1 MPRRFPLSAKIL
13 LLFLLNL
20 ALLAV
25 MFLLLF
31 LAQFRAGPDWL
42 LPSDACDRIEA
53 ESDIILEAL
62 AQQPR
67 AKWSETLR
75 WFDNGHHDQV
85 RLVAF
90 DGRGEQLAGE
100 PIVLPEEIRR
110 RIMGPHGPPPGPGPG
125 EGPPPDQG
133 PALRQPDE
141 AREDALFGHPHDP
154 RPKFL
159 NHTKNPS
166 RYWVI
171 VRAML
176 PDPDRGRPAPLNLIL
191 VSDTLAADGLFFTIR
206 PWITIALAAVALS
219 AVLWF
224 PLLRGINRSIAQ
236 MTQATRQIAE
246 GRFETRV
253 AENRRDELGELG
265 RSVNQMAARLAG
277 LVAGQK
283 RFLGDV
289 AHELCSPLAKLRVS
303 LGILDQ
309 RAGEEHKDYVARAE
323 DEAAHIAG
331 LVNELLS
338 FSKASLTA
346 PAAILR
352 PVNILQTVEKA
363 VHREAP
369 GQSQISVEV
378 PGEFVVKA
386 DAELL
391 TRALSNLLRNA
402 VRYAG
407 EAGPITVRAQ
417 REQDQVTISVADHGP
432 GVPPSDLARL
442 FDPFYRADASRD
454 RETGGVGLGLAI
466 VKTCVESCGGTVA
479 CRNLEPAGL
488 EVAIRLQAETQV

>member
-25 MFLLLF
+25 MFWVLF
-31 LAQFRAGPDWL
+31 PAQFRTGPDWL

-53 ESDIILEAL
+53 QSDIILGEL

-67 AKWSETLR
+67 TKWSETLHR
-75 WFDNGHHDQV
+75 FDSGYHDKV
-85 RLVAF
+85 RFLAF
-90 DGRGEQLAGE
+90 DGRGEPLAGE
-100 PIVLPEEIRR
+100 PTELPAEIRR
-110 RIMGPHGPPPGPGPG
+110 HLLGPPGPHGPGPHD
-125 EGPPPDQG
+125 GPPPDEG
-133 PALRQPDE
+133 LEKLHFGE
-141 AREDALFGHPHDP
+141 ARENPPPGHPREP
-154 RPKFL
+154 RPKIMS
-159 NHTKNPS
+159 HTKNPS

-171 VRAML
+171 VRSML
-176 PDPDRGRPAPLNLIL
+176 AGPNPGRPSPLNLVL
-191 VSDTLAADGLFFTIR
+191 VSDTLGAGGLFFAVG
-206 PWITIALAAVALS
+206 PWITIGLS
-219 AVLWF
+219 AVAVSALLWF

-253 AENRRDELGELG
+253 AEGRRDELGELG

-309 RAGEEHKDYVARAE
+309 RTGDEHKDYVAKAE

-338 FSKASLTA
+338 FSKASLAA
-346 PAAILR
+346 PAAPLR
-352 PVNILQTVEKA
+352 PVNVRQAVDRA

-369 GQSQISVEV
+369 GHAQVKLEI
-378 PGEFVVKA
+378 PGELVVKA

-407 EAGPITVRAQ
+407 EAGPITVGAQ
-417 REQDQVTISVADHGP
+417 REQDQVKITVADRGP
-432 GVPPSDLARL
+432 GIPAADLPRI

-466 VKTCVESCGGTVA
+466 VKTCIESCGGAVA

-488 EVAIRLQAETQV
+488 EVAIRLQVQELG